1 MQDLTKLI
9 HSHFT
14 NGIPAQELTDNRN
27 EQKRLND
34 LFLLYDAYCENPCMN
49 VASFLKYKCH
59 HSPKQIIEDLVY
71 FEFIRSTFTRMT
83 RQKAQ
88 DLVDWAAQ
96 KVLRDAAAVNDRK
109 GMLDAAKVIGKYNQ
123 LDKPAPEQED
133 KSFRPHEIV
142 YTPFIEVADPDRHTI
157 KDKEL
162 LQIMHQWDARID
174 DQEQRIALKVASL
187 HQSAEALQSTEAP
200 IQPEAPALTHAV
212 DGSPV
217 NTPKTTN
224 RITHKKDHPAVDS
237 SPVNT
242 QE

>member
-34 LFLLYDAYCENPCMN
+34 LFLLYDAYCENPCMDA
-49 VASFLKYKCH
+49 ASFLKYKCH

-71 FEFIRSTFTRMT
+71 FEFIRTSFTRMT

-133 KSFRPHEIV
+133 KQIRPHDIV
-142 YTPFIEVADPDRHTI
+142 YTPYVEVIDPDRHTV
-157 KDKEL
+157 KDMEL
-162 LQIMHQWDARID
+162 LKIMKQWDAKID
-174 DQEQRIALKVASL
+174 DQEQRIAQKVEAL
-187 HQSAEALQSTEAP
+187 HQSSSLQDLQSEDTPP
-200 IQPEAPALTHAV
+200 IPTQPTPAV

-217 NTPKTTN
+217 NT
-224 RITHKKDHPAVDS
+224 
-237 SPVNT
+237 